1 MNIIFSLFEQIPRD
15 MIAILYVKSLLKFV
29 RKSQTVFQVD
39 RIILQFYKQPM
50 NAPVASCPL

>member
-1 MNIIFSLFEQIPRD
+1 MNIIFSLFEQIPRH
-15 MIAILYVKSLLKFV
+15 MIARLYVKSLLKFV

-39 RIILQFYKQPM
+39 RIILQFYEQPM